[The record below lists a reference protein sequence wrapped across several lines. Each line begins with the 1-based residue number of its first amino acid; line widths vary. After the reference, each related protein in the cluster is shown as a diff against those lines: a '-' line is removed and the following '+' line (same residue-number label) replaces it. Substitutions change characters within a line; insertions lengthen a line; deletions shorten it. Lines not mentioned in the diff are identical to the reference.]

1 MNQSVHLKR
10 PVMKLF
16 IKGIIAMMLLIPSLA
31 KAQAAP
37 ELVFMNPVLKSGTAK
52 KEGAIYRFSNVTPG
66 VDAEVKLKKFSSN
79 DIVMNTI
86 DNSSFGWSKAFQPEF
101 GLPGIVKPWQSWY
114 IDFEMVFY
122 ESGKTKTVKMSKVDL
137 TALDVDG
144 DNWSISE
151 YVTYE
156 RPKSISYS
164 QVSYLVNNGIS
175 LLGVSLPCALD
186 NISSQLVECS
196 NCKGDGMNDTDE
208 CQNCEGSGYLH
219 DQCDHAFKGIVGTA
233 VNGPIQNFLN
243 IDTAATQVMATY
255 HYEDIDKLKFRYG
268 ARSGAFS
275 SNGSG
280 IRLNSTW
287 FRQFSLAPVGT
298 LPVTFH
304 KFTTTLEKKNVTL
317 NWSIDTDDNFSH
329 YVVERSNDGKNF
341 KDIGIVFTSGLVTP
355 GEISHYKYKDMNVA
369 SSNGIVYYRLR
380 WEEQNKETYYSP
392 VRIVRLGSELQT
404 NEMITYPNPVRDQL
418 KITVP
423 TNWQDKTVKLELYAS
438 NGTMVYAV
446 KLNSAS
452 QTEVVSLGNLP
463 RGFYLI
469 RAKCENQSSEQRIIK
484 D

>member
-1 MNQSVHLKR
+1 
-10 PVMKLF
+10 MKLF
-16 IKGIIAMMLLIPSLA
+16 IKSIIAAMLLIPSLA
-31 KAQAAP
+31 NGQAAP
-37 ELVFMNPVLKSGTAK
+37 ELVFMNPVLKSGTAN
-52 KEGAIYRFSNVTPG
+52 KEGAIYRFSNVTSG
-66 VDAEVKLKKFSSN
+66 VDAEVKLKKFSRN
-79 DIVMNTI
+79 DIVMKSI

-101 GLPGIVKPWQSWY
+101 GLPGIVKPFQSWY
-114 IDFEMVFY
+114 IDFEMTFY
-122 ESGKTKTVKMSKVDL
+122 ESGKNRSVKMSKVDL

-156 RPKSISYS
+156 RPKAISYS
-164 QVSYLVNNGIS
+164 QISYLVNNGINV
-175 LLGVSLPCALD
+175 LGVILPCAQD
-186 NISSQLVECS
+186 NISSKLVECS
-196 NCKGDGMNDTDE
+196 NCDACGLIGDDE

-219 DQCDHAFKGIVGTA
+219 DQCDHAFNGIVGSA

-255 HYEDIDKLKFRYG
+255 HYENVDRLKFRYG
-268 ARSGAFS
+268 GKSGAFS

-304 KFTTTLEKKNVTL
+304 KFTTTLEKRNVVL

-341 KDIGIVFTSGLVTP
+341 TDIGIVFTSGLVTP
-355 GEISHYKYKDMNVA
+355 GEISHYKYKDMNVS

-380 WEEQNKETYYSP
+380 WEEKNKETYYSP
-392 VRIVRLGSELQT
+392 VRIVRLGNDLHS

-418 KITVP
+418 KLTVP
-423 TNWQDKTVKLELYAS
+423 TEWQGKAVRLELYAS
-438 NGTMVYAV
+438 NGTMVYVV

-452 QTEVVSLGNLP
+452 QTEVVNMGSLP

-469 RAKCENQSSEQRIIK
+469 KAQCENQSSQQRIIK